1 MNPFDA
7 EANADAALLGGPCMP
22 FLILMQVVSP
32 IGPQAAESS
41 LQSVQPPGIVEL
53 SPDLFGEC
61 SMAMARG
68 IRRFQS
74 AAAESEAY
82 VVVRHIALLMT
93 QAYRRDQRYCP
104 PTVTPL
110 PPTLDQLGNDG
121 YLAKDGDFKE
131 PAWTC
136 LGLDLEGA
144 KLHFQ
149 YELKVPEGT
158 RGRTFEVLARGR
170 PVKLG
175 PMIEL
180 RRVGK
185 LSADRSRIDVA
196 PAQRQIL

>member
-1 MNPFDA
+1 MNPFDP

-22 FLILMQVVSP
+22 FLILMQVV
-32 IGPQAAESS
+32 GPVDRQPSDNP
-41 LQSVQPPGIVEL
+41 LQSVQPSGVVEL

-68 IRRFQS
+68 VRRFQS
-74 AAAESEAY
+74 AAVESEAY

-93 QAYRRDQRYCP
+93 QAYRREQRYCP

-110 PPTLDQLGNDG
+110 PATLDQLGNDG

-136 LGLDLEGA
+136 LGLDLEGH

-149 YELKVPEGT
+149 YELRVPEGT

-170 PVKLG
+170 PVRQG

-180 RRVGK
+180 RRVGT
-185 LSADRSRIDVA
+185 LSIDRSRIDVT
-196 PAQRQIL
+196 PAQRQVL